1 MNDTLPSL
9 IKRLWEHIDRRR
21 KINFFILIIIMLLAS
36 IAEVISIGAVIPFL
50 GIMTAP
56 ETVINLPY
64 LQPILLY
71 LEISSQSDLLIL
83 FTLIFIVAAIFS
95 GAMRLTLLWF
105 QTRLSHSVGASIG
118 IEIYRRTLFQPYSLH
133 ISRNSSEIITG
144 ITQKTNVVVDLVL
157 IPIFTIF
164 SSLLILSSILIA
176 LISIDPLIAI
186 FSFLGFGFIY
196 LSVILITQSG
206 LSRDGKRI
214 SVERNKIMKSLQEGL
229 GGIRDVLL
237 SGSQKIYVNIFKKS
251 EIPFRRA
258 TARITIVSMS
268 PRYAIESLGMIL
280 IAIMAYTLA
289 DRAEG
294 ISSAIPILGAFALGA
309 QRLLPVLQQAYGG
322 WQTIRGGQAQFKDAI
337 ELLEQPLPSYLLDE
351 DIKSVD
357 FEHHIKLKNIKF
369 KYLNNNK
376 YVIDDISLTI
386 DKGSRVGFIGSTGC
400 GKSTLLDIIMGLIE
414 PTEGKFL
421 IDNNEVDFQNN
432 RGWQKHIAHVPQAI
446 FLSDSSIAENIA
458 FGIPKNE
465 IDYHRLELSA
475 KQAQLTDLIESW
487 EDKYDSYVGERGV
500 RISGGQRQRIGIA
513 RALYQNADVIIFDE
527 ATSALDNETEK
538 AIIES
543 ITELSKNLT
552 IIMVAHRLTTLEG
565 CSTIYQLK
573 DGKIQRSG
581 SFDEIVN

>member
-1 MNDTLPSL
+1 MNNTLPSL
-9 IKRLWEHIDRRR
+9 IKRLWAHIDRRR

-50 GIMTAP
+50 GVMTTP
-56 ETVINLPY
+56 ETIINLPY

-133 ISRNSSEIITG
+133 ISRNSSEIIAG

-357 FEHHIKLKNIKF
+357 FERHIKLKNIKF
-369 KYLNNNK
+369 KYLSNNK

-421 IDNNEVDFQNN
+421 IDNNEIDFQNN

-458 FGIPKNE
+458 FGVPKNE
-465 IDYHRLELSA
+465 IDYDRLELSA

-487 EDKYDSYVGERGV
+487 DGKYDSHVGERGV

-527 ATSALDNETEK
+527 ATSALDNETEQ

-565 CSTIYQLK
+565 CSIIYQLK

>member
-1 MNDTLPSL
+1 MNNTLPSL
-9 IKRLWEHIDRRR
+9 IKRLWAHIDRRR
-21 KINFFILIIIMLLAS
+21 KINFFFLIIIMLLAS

-71 LEISSQSDLLIL
+71 LEISSQSELLIL

-196 LSVILITQSG
+196 LSVILITQRG

-214 SVERNKIMKSLQEGL
+214 SIERNKIMKSLQEGL

-527 ATSALDNETEK
+527 ATRALDNETEK

-581 SFDEIVN
+581 SFDEIVS

>member
-71 LEISSQSDLLIL
+71 LEISSQSELLIL

>member
-1 MNDTLPSL
+1 
-9 IKRLWEHIDRRR
+9 
-21 KINFFILIIIMLLAS
+21 MLLAS

-71 LEISSQSDLLIL
+71 LEISSQSELLIL

-196 LSVILITQSG
+196 LSVILITQRG

-214 SVERNKIMKSLQEGL
+214 SIERNKIMKSLQEGL

-581 SFDEIVN
+581 SFDEIVS

>member
-1 MNDTLPSL
+1 
-9 IKRLWEHIDRRR
+9 
-21 KINFFILIIIMLLAS
+21 
-36 IAEVISIGAVIPFL
+36 
-50 GIMTAP
+50 
-56 ETVINLPY
+56 
-64 LQPILLY
+64 
-71 LEISSQSDLLIL
+71 
-83 FTLIFIVAAIFS
+83 
-95 GAMRLTLLWF
+95 
-105 QTRLSHSVGASIG
+105 
-118 IEIYRRTLFQPYSLH
+118 
-133 ISRNSSEIITG
+133 
-144 ITQKTNVVVDLVL
+144 
-157 IPIFTIF
+157 
-164 SSLLILSSILIA
+164 
-176 LISIDPLIAI
+176 
-186 FSFLGFGFIY
+186 
-196 LSVILITQSG
+196 
-206 LSRDGKRI
+206 
-214 SVERNKIMKSLQEGL
+214 
-229 GGIRDVLL
+229 
-237 SGSQKIYVNIFKKS
+237 
-251 EIPFRRA
+251 
-258 TARITIVSMS
+258 
-268 PRYAIESLGMIL
+268 MIL

>member
-9 IKRLWEHIDRRR
+9 IKRLWGHIDRRR

-196 LSVILITQSG
+196 LSVILITQRG

-458 FGIPKNE
+458 FGVPKNE

>member
-1 MNDTLPSL
+1 MNNTLPSL
-9 IKRLWEHIDRRR
+9 IKRLWAHIDRRR
-21 KINFFILIIIMLLAS
+21 KINFFFLIIIMLLAS

-71 LEISSQSDLLIL
+71 LEISSQSELLIL

-196 LSVILITQSG
+196 LSVILITQRG

-214 SVERNKIMKSLQEGL
+214 SIERNKIMKSLQEGL

-581 SFDEIVN
+581 SFDEIVS

>member
-71 LEISSQSDLLIL
+71 LEISSQSELLIL

-458 FGIPKNE
+458 FGVPKNE

>member
-71 LEISSQSDLLIL
+71 LEISSQSELLIL

-196 LSVILITQSG
+196 LFVILITQSG

-432 RGWQKHIAHVPQAI
+432 RGWQTHIAHVPQAI

-458 FGIPKNE
+458 FGVPKNE

>member
-71 LEISSQSDLLIL
+71 LEISSQSELLIL

-176 LISIDPLIAI
+176 LISIDPLIAT

-196 LSVILITQSG
+196 LFVILITQSG

-432 RGWQKHIAHVPQAI
+432 RGWQTHIAHVPQAI

-458 FGIPKNE
+458 FGVPKNE

>member
-1 MNDTLPSL
+1 M
-9 IKRLWEHIDRRR
+9 
-21 KINFFILIIIMLLAS
+21 
-36 IAEVISIGAVIPFL
+36 
-50 GIMTAP
+50 
-56 ETVINLPY
+56 
-64 LQPILLY
+64 
-71 LEISSQSDLLIL
+71 
-83 FTLIFIVAAIFS
+83 
-95 GAMRLTLLWF
+95 
-105 QTRLSHSVGASIG
+105 
-118 IEIYRRTLFQPYSLH
+118 
-133 ISRNSSEIITG
+133 
-144 ITQKTNVVVDLVL
+144 
-157 IPIFTIF
+157 
-164 SSLLILSSILIA
+164 
-176 LISIDPLIAI
+176 
-186 FSFLGFGFIY
+186 
-196 LSVILITQSG
+196 SVILITQSG

>member
-1 MNDTLPSL
+1 
-9 IKRLWEHIDRRR
+9 
-21 KINFFILIIIMLLAS
+21 
-36 IAEVISIGAVIPFL
+36 
-50 GIMTAP
+50 
-56 ETVINLPY
+56 
-64 LQPILLY
+64 
-71 LEISSQSDLLIL
+71 
-83 FTLIFIVAAIFS
+83 
-95 GAMRLTLLWF
+95 MRLTLLWF

-322 WQTIRGGQAQFKDAI
+322 WHTIRGGQAQFKDAI

-432 RGWQKHIAHVPQAI
+432 SIGGWTHIERPDINHHMNIGQDLGI
-446 FLSDSSIAENIA
+446 F
-458 FGIPKNE
+458 
-465 IDYHRLELSA
+465 
-475 KQAQLTDLIESW
+475 
-487 EDKYDSYVGERGV
+487 
-500 RISGGQRQRIGIA
+500 
-513 RALYQNADVIIFDE
+513 
-527 ATSALDNETEK
+527 
-538 AIIES
+538 
-543 ITELSKNLT
+543 SK
-552 IIMVAHRLTTLEG
+552 
-565 CSTIYQLK
+565 
-573 DGKIQRSG
+573 
-581 SFDEIVN
+581 